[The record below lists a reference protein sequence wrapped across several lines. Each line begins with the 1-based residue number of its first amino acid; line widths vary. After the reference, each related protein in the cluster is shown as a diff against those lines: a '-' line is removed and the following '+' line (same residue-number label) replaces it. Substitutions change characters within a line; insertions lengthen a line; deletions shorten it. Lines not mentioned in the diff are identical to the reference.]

1 MSVPMKFPCT
11 TVLSAENRYNPYL
24 PLPEMMFRASGVV
37 PPTVLFSVAMS
48 MPSSVLPSAAVP
60 VTSVPMNI
68 AEGKGRESKK
78 EFIHFLYIARG
89 SIYETLT
96 LLEIFQMQGWINA
109 VSFKNLESSA
119 IEIIKMLKGLIKAIA
134 HRA

>member
-1 MSVPMKFPCT
+1 MAEVEQAAYKDLQVWQKGMEFANQVIQLIDGLDTPRKHYRLFEQ
-11 TVLSAENRYNPYL
+11 LESA
-24 PLPEMMFRASGVV
+24 
-37 PPTVLFSVAMS
+37 
-48 MPSSVLPSAAVP
+48 

-96 LLEIFQMQGWINA
+96 LLEIFQRQGWLDSDI
-109 VSFKNLESSA
+109 FKRLESSA

-134 HRA
+134 QSV

>member
-1 MSVPMKFPCT
+1 MAEVEQVAYKELQVWQKGMEFANQVIQMID
-11 TVLSAENRYNPYL
+11 VLDTPRKQYRLLEQLESA
-24 PLPEMMFRASGVV
+24 
-37 PPTVLFSVAMS
+37 
-48 MPSSVLPSAAVP
+48 

-96 LLEIFQMQGWINA
+96 LLEIIQRQGWINPEKF
-109 VSFKNLESSA
+109 SELESSA

-134 HRA
+134 RTV

>member
-1 MSVPMKFPCT
+1 MAEVEQAAYKELQVWQKGMEFANQVIQMIEGLDTPRKHFR
-11 TVLSAENRYNPYL
+11 LLEQLESA
-24 PLPEMMFRASGVV
+24 
-37 PPTVLFSVAMS
+37 
-48 MPSSVLPSAAVP
+48 
-60 VTSVPMNI
+60 VTSIPMNI

-96 LLEIFQMQGWINA
+96 LLEILQRQGWLDSDI
-109 VSFKNLESSA
+109 FKRLESSA

-134 HRA
+134 QSA

>member
-1 MSVPMKFPCT
+1 MTEVERVAYKDLQVWQKSMEF
-11 TVLSAENRYNPYL
+11 ANRVIQL
-24 PLPEMMFRASGVV
+24 ID
-37 PPTVLFSVAMS
+37 AMDT
-48 MPSSVLPSAAVP
+48 PRKHYRLLEQLEAA

-96 LLEIFQMQGWINA
+96 LLEIFQMQSWINA
-109 VSFKNLESSA
+109 ETFDSLESSA

-134 HRA
+134 RSQ

>member
-1 MSVPMKFPCT
+1 MEEVEQVAYKDLQVWQKSMEFANQVIHLIDELDTPRKHYR
-11 TVLSAENRYNPYL
+11 LLEQLESA
-24 PLPEMMFRASGVV
+24 
-37 PPTVLFSVAMS
+37 
-48 MPSSVLPSAAVP
+48 

-68 AEGKGRESKK
+68 AEGKGRESRK

-96 LLEIFQMQGWINA
+96 LLEIFQRQGWVDPEI
-109 VSFKNLESSA
+109 SKGLESSA

-134 HRA
+134 QSS